1 MTATMIEADAVR
13 AFGQIPLPAFAADS
27 DVQLDG
33 TDSYRVVMG
42 RNREVGPI
50 TVGTTAVQYL
60 DGSVDDGRDG
70 DAPQVWIG
78 DTGFSTDVARAL
90 ASALIAAADELDTAV
105 AR

>member
-1 MTATMIEADAVR
+1 MTEADAVR
-13 AFGQIPLPAFAADS
+13 AFDQVPLPSFAADS

-42 RNREVGPI
+42 RNREVG
-50 TVGTTAVQYL
+50 TTAVQYL
-60 DGSVDDGRDG
+60 DGRIDAGRDG